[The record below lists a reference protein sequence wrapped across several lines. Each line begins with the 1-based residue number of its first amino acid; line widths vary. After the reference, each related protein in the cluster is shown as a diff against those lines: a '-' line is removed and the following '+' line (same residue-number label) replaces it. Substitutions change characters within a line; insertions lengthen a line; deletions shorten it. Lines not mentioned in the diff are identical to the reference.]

1 MIYVGSIIYFN
12 DFVQTYSVKLID
24 LIAIATD
31 NFVNP
36 YERPE
41 VLYTQK
47 MRDIKVVG

>member
-1 MIYVGSIIYFN
+1 MTYVGSIIYFN

-24 LIAIATD
+24 LVAVATG

-36 YERPE
+36 YARPE
-41 VLYTQK
+41 ILYAQK